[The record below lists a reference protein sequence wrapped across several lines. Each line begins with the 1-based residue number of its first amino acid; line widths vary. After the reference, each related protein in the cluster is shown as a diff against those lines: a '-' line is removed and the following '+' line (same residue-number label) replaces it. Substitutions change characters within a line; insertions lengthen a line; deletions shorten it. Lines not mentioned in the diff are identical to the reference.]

1 MSLFASDFSGASA
14 IRVPTARDARPMTR
28 DARPSIRDAR
38 SGGAYSTRVLPEAH
52 QRMVGPF
59 VFLEQFGPTLFEAGQ
74 GFDMQP
80 HPHLGLAAVTYLIDG
95 EIVHRDSLGGVQTI
109 RPGDVNW
116 LTAGSGI
123 VHSERTPLEDRI
135 SGSDF
140 LGIQAWVAL
149 PSRFEEIDANLAY
162 HPAQDVPRTY
172 ADGVEFTLIAGES
185 DGLVAPVKTLSDL
198 VYAEIVL
205 TSGAR
210 YQARPEHVERAVY
223 VIAGELEIV
232 GQAGMFAE
240 GDLVLLKPGAEV
252 ILKAPA
258 FHAARLLLLGGEP
271 FPEPRYMDWNF
282 VSSSPERIEQAKA
295 DWRERRFPEIPG
307 EADSTPDVSNHD
319 RYEAAP

>member
-1 MSLFASDFSGASA
+1 MSLFASDFSSANA
-14 IRVPTARDARPMTR
+14 IRLPTARDAER
-28 DARPSIRDAR
+28 
-38 SGGAYSTRVLPEAH
+38 GAHSTRVLPAVQ

-59 VFLEQFGPTLFEAGQ
+59 VFLEQFGPTLFEAGR

-80 HPHLGLAAVTYLIDG
+80 HPHLGLAAVTYLFDG

-123 VHSERTPLEDRI
+123 VHSERTSPEGRI

-149 PSRFEEIDANLAY
+149 PSRFEEIDVNFAH
-162 HPAQDVPRTY
+162 HPAPEVPRLY
-172 ADGVEFTLIAGES
+172 DDGVEFTLIAGES
-185 DGLVAPVKTLSDL
+185 NGLVAPVKTLSDL
-198 VYAEIVL
+198 IYAEIVL

-210 YQARPEHVERAVY
+210 YQARPEHIERAVY
-223 VIAGELEIV
+223 VIAGEVEIV

-240 GDLVLLKPGAEV
+240 GDLILLKPGAEV
-252 ILKAPA
+252 ILRAPA
-258 FHAARLLLLGGEP
+258 FHAARLMLLGGEP

-282 VSSSPERIEQAKA
+282 VSSSPDRIEQAKT
-295 DWRERRFPEIPG
+295 DWRERRFPDIPG
-307 EADSTPDVSNHD
+307 EDDLIPYMSNND
-319 RYEAAP
+319 QYEVAP